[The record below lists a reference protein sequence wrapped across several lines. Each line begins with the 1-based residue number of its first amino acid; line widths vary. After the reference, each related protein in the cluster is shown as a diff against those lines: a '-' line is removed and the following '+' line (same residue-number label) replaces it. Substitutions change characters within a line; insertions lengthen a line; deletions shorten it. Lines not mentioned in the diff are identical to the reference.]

1 MARAGMLLM
10 TVASSA
16 VALYSLR
23 YFAVLRGHWL
33 LTDGGIRGVTGQFP
47 LRALTHMLVAPIALL
62 VGPLQFIASLRSR
75 HRQLHRILGRV
86 YVVACV
92 IAGAAG
98 LATAFHASGGPI
110 AGWGFGALA
119 VCWIGT
125 TLGAWWA
132 AVQRRLE
139 LHRLLMRL
147 SYALTFGAVT
157 LRLQIPLG
165 FALGDAS
172 YSQMSVW
179 LAYTAWVPN
188 VVIVALYSLWER
200 RRAAS
205 RDARNS
211 PRALKAPAAASVPP
225 MLLMKPCG
233 IPSHTSKRASIP
245 AATAPATNPRESSG
259 STSSS
264 PTCTRMGGSPA
275 TIP

>member
-1 MARAGMLLM
+1 MEKRMARAGILLM
-10 TVASSA
+10 TAASIA

-23 YFAVLRGHWL
+23 YFAVLRGDWPL
-33 LTDGGIRGVTGQFP
+33 IDGGIRGVVEQFP
-47 LRALTHMLVAPIALL
+47 LRALTHMLIAPIALL

-75 HRQLHRILGRV
+75 HRRLHRMLGRV

-92 IAGAAG
+92 IAGAGG
-98 LATAFHASGGPI
+98 LATALHASGGPI

-125 TLGAWWA
+125 TLGAWRA

-165 FALGDAS
+165 FALGYAS

-179 LAYTAWVPN
+179 LAYTSWIPN
-188 VVIVALYSLWER
+188 VLIVALYSLTKRSAALSGR
-200 RRAAS
+200 RVNQVSRAG
-205 RDARNS
+205 
-211 PRALKAPAAASVPP
+211 PPA
-225 MLLMKPCG
+225 
-233 IPSHTSKRASIP
+233 
-245 AATAPATNPRESSG
+245 
-259 STSSS
+259 
-264 PTCTRMGGSPA
+264 GGWRRLDS
-275 TIP
+275 